1 MKRAVVSIVIYT
13 FFASALAGAA
23 ERPVTNPAIP
33 LSQRVVTALDHLTV
47 LEYDEPVAQAAA
59 GSSAFQIERQDNK
72 VFIKPLKPGV
82 TTNLFIWTAS
92 NKSFSYELTVGDV
105 TNMNAEIHTAGPKSN
120 ATAAAGDTSAQME
133 QVADMLITRTL
144 LGVEPVEG
152 AGRKTT
158 RNKISLRIQQVF
170 RSRNSL
176 YIQYSI
182 ENLSSRSYRITTP
195 NLYEIQVDHSRVN
208 LPHLKGRQLE
218 QQIIDEFGR
227 TKQIPLSIAHADSQA
242 EDIAPRER
250 KQGIVAIRRSQD
262 SNSPLVLRLA
272 FDANVSATVVF

>member
-1 MKRAVVSIVIYT
+1 MKRVVMSLLIYMLC
-13 FFASALAGAA
+13 SVALAGAS
-23 ERPVTNPAIP
+23 ESPVPDRTVP

-47 LEYDEPVAQAAA
+47 LEYDEPVSQAAA
-59 GSSAFQIERQDNK
+59 GSPAFQIERQDNK

-105 TNMNAEIHTAGPKSN
+105 INMNAEIRIAVPKPN
-120 ATAAAGDTSAQME
+120 ATAATGDTSAQME

-144 LGVEPVEG
+144 LGAEPVDG
-152 AGRKTT
+152 AGLKTPKN
-158 RNKISLRIQQVF
+158 RVGLRIQQVF

-182 ENLSSRSYRITTP
+182 ENLSGRSYRITTP
-195 NLYEIQVDHSRVN
+195 NLYEIQVEQSGVS
-208 LPHLKGRQLE
+208 LLKLKGRQLD
-218 QQIIDEFGR
+218 QQIMDELGR
-227 TKQIPLSIAHADSQA
+227 TVQIPLSIAHADSQA
-242 EDIAPRER
+242 GDIAPRER

-262 SNSPLVLRLA
+262 PSSPLVLRIA

>member
-1 MKRAVVSIVIYT
+1 MKRAVISLLIYMLCSVAVAE
-13 FFASALAGAA
+13 AS
-23 ERPVTNPAIP
+23 ERPVPDPAVP

-59 GSSAFQIERQDNK
+59 GSPAFQIERQDNK
-72 VFIKPLKPGV
+72 VFIKPLKSGV

-92 NKSFSYELTVGDV
+92 KKSFSYELTVGEV
-105 TNMNAEIHTAGPKSN
+105 INMNAEIRIAVPKPD
-120 ATAAAGDTSAQME
+120 ATAAAGNTSAQME

-144 LGVEPVEG
+144 LGAEPVDG
-152 AGRKTT
+152 AGLKTP
-158 RNKISLRIQQVF
+158 RNRVGLRIQQVF

-182 ENLSSRSYRITTP
+182 ENLSGRSYRIPAP
-195 NLYEIQVDHSRVN
+195 NLYEIQVEQSHVSLLN
-208 LPHLKGRQLE
+208 LKGRQLD

-227 TKQIPLSIAHADSQA
+227 TVQIPLTVAHADSQA
-242 EDIAPRER
+242 GDIAPRER

-262 SNSPLVLRLA
+262 PSSPLVLKIA